1 MKFNPLEEENMK
13 AVLAAEKKTD
23 DIEKRLTENVEELQG
38 VEKVNILLVYFFKR
52 WLQCGI
58 WIIIG

>member
-1 MKFNPLEEENMK
+1 MK

-52 WLQCGI
+52 
-58 WIIIG
+58 